1 MLVFGNIITYN
12 IEISNLVASK
22 LHVFEILY
30 YLNKISLILFFLATI
45 FVFKRISLLP
55 IFLAL
60 NNPTIFPV

>member
-12 IEISNLVASK
+12 IEISNLVPSK

-60 NNPTIFPV
+60 NNPTIFSV